1 MQDVQNIPNPDVN
14 SVEIEDKGLG
24 SHSDVLPDSR
34 TDRDSQDFD
43 IERPKE
49 DIPLPPHTE
58 PVSPVRE
65 PTEDVEKPSIGEEN
79 TERERLV

>member
-1 MQDVQNIPNPDVN
+1 MQDIQNIPNPDTN
-14 SVEIEDKGLG
+14 SVEIDEGGFG

-43 IERPKE
+43 IERPLE

-58 PVSPVRE
+58 PVAPIEE
-65 PTEDVEKPSIGEEN
+65 PPETRNQPPMGDDNAK
-79 TERERLV
+79 RERLV